1 MITSSKFKIYTIV
14 DITNTKE
21 RNPVNSQDYKRN
33 QNFQTMMNTI
43 GLRSNPII
51 INYPTLIDKPKAVKF
66 GSSYDVEKCFLIEL
80 EGEYANNFSLENFI
94 HDFNLVPIFGDLSD
108 QIIKP
113 SVFDTT
119 SKLKKNIVFVFDK

>member
-51 INYPTLIDKPKAVKF
+51 INYPTLIDKPNAVKF

-80 EGEYANNFSLENFI
+80 EGEYANNFSIENFT

-108 QIIKP
+108 QIIEP